1 MSQTK
6 TVAGAVHDAID
17 NVTTTVE
24 EIHRSV
30 ADIPLDILGGIAPL
44 RDTVEEVRRVQSR
57 SITAV
62 YDLVREVNDRV
73 RDLTT

>member
-17 NVTTTVE
+17 NVATTVE